1 MLEAVAAAR
10 IVLARHTSLCDV
22 APHQGWALAAGIVQ
36 PPWGQHL
43 TLRCEGIGGVWR
55 DVAQATL
62 FQETTLLWAGR
73 CGRLQSRADIL
84 LRRGDQQLL
93 EAIAHLVRVALLD
106 DDQLRGQRIRLRAV
120 RRDFAREHE
129 EVEHQTCFN
138 GGAGLHDAL
147 QLQRAVLFQAAS
159 FLHLVRQ
166 LTDGKGRGIVHH
178 RAPRRL
184 RLRACR
190 AARPN
195 VTWQWARAK
204 QPPILG
210 LESVMG
216 LEHEA
221 RVLVVFFGG
230 STWQE
235 EVKLES
241 LACTNGGVLVVH
253 VHAVRVVLTLFESLR
268 IEGKPRQCAPLAALT
283 LSLQHHE
290 SLLDCCARLGFD
302 RAQVL
307 PVEALRCAASHII
320 GVRIVIW

>member
-184 RLRACR
+184 RLRAGG
-190 AARPN
+190 AAGPD
-195 VTWQWARAK
+195 VAGQWARAK
-204 QPPILG
+204 QPPVLG
-210 LESVMG
+210 LEAMVG
-216 LEHEA
+216 LEYEA
-221 RVLVVFFGG
+221 RVLVVLQRG
-230 STWQE
+230 STGQE
-235 EVKLES
+235 VVNLEG
-241 LACTNGGVLVVH
+241 LAGAVCGVFMMHL
-253 VHAVRVVLTLFESLR
+253 HAERVVDTLLEGRGFEGEIR
-268 IEGKPRQCAPLAALT
+268 HRAPCAAL
-283 LSLQHHE
+283 
-290 SLLDCCARLGFD
+290 
-302 RAQVL
+302 
-307 PVEALRCAASHII
+307 AL
-320 GVRIVIW
+320 